1 MHLFTIVLLYMQ
13 CIFLSYVVPPEVNV
27 TADRTRVGPGM
38 AATLTCT
45 VTRGNPM
52 TYTYS
57 WTHDGTTLTD
67 ETSATLT
74 LSSFSMDDV
83 GTYSCRVGND
93 AGAGMDSIT
102 LELGGEAI
110 HHNYNAYF

>member
-1 MHLFTIVLLYMQ
+1 MLPV
-13 CIFLSYVVPPEVNV
+13 VNV
-27 TADRTRVGPGM
+27 TADLTRVGPGGT
-38 AATLTCT
+38 ATLTCT

-57 WTHDGTTLTD
+57 WTLESTTLPG
-67 ETSATLT
+67 EMSPTLS

-83 GTYSCRVGND
+83 GTYSCEVMNE

-102 LELGGEAI
+102 LELGGEVPSK
-110 HHNYNAYF
+110 